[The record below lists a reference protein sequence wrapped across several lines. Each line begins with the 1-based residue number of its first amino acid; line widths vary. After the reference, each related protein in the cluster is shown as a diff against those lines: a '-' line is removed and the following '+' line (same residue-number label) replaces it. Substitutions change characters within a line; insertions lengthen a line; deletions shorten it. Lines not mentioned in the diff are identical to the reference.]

1 MPGLRISSLKDGPNM
16 GESTSMSLVRRA
28 STILPAAAMVLGL
41 ASFESAAST
50 TRMSVPANILKGASV
65 TTGRAFYKTTIPED
79 SLAGIRLARPA
90 REILVKWGNPSRITV
105 GTVASE
111 GATEGAAP
119 TMPGPPYIPPGS
131 GLRGQVSDLASTL
144 SSMYG
149 AAPPTPGEMPFLPGY
164 GSPLGN
170 LPPAGEPGAATGTT
184 SVLTEEEVTWTYD
197 LPNGITL
204 EFVITEG
211 IITQITVG
219 GVGPWS
225 LSRTRTGLQLGDTYK
240 LVLWVC
246 GYPERQSYVG
256 RFLRVS
262 YVNSN
267 RALFTFLN
275 NRLVGITIAMVPT
288 EITIR

>member
-1 MPGLRISSLKDGPNM
+1 M
-16 GESTSMSLVRRA
+16 GESTSMVFIRRA
-28 STILPAAAMVLGL
+28 SAILPAAAMVLGL
-41 ASFESAAST
+41 AGSVYAAST

-105 GTVASE
+105 GTVVSE
-111 GATEGAAP
+111 GAQEGAAP
-119 TMPGPPYIPPGS
+119 TMPGPPYTPPGS

-149 AAPPTPGEMPFLPGY
+149 ATPPTPGEMPFLPGY
-164 GSPLGN
+164 GSPLSN
-170 LPPAGEPGAATGTT
+170 LPPAGGPGGATGATGAT
-184 SVLTEEEVTWTYD
+184 PMLTEEEVTWTYD

-267 RALFTFLN
+267 RALFTFVN